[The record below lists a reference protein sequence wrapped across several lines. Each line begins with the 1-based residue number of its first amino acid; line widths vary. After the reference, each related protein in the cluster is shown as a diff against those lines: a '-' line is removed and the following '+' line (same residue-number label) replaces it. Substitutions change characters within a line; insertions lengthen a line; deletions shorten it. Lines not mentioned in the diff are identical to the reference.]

1 VSWSEA
7 LLALL
12 VSHAVGDILIQT
24 EWQAQMKV
32 RGVGDPLGR
41 RALARHIATYTLAFL
56 PALVWIGAERSI
68 LRAVAVGALVATTH
82 LLIDDGRLVSAW
94 LREVKR
100 AADPTTA
107 LSIAVDQ
114 SFHILCLLGVAL
126 VAAI

>member
-12 VSHAVGDILIQT
+12 VSHAVGDVLLQT
-24 EWQAQMKV
+24 DWQARTKV
-32 RGVGDPLGR
+32 RGVGDPVGR
-41 RALARHIATYTLAFL
+41 RALARHISTYMLAFL
-56 PALVWIGAERSI
+56 PALVWIAAEVTI
-68 LRAVAVGALVATTH
+68 LRAIAVGALVSIPH
-82 LLIDDGRLVSAW
+82 LVIDDGRLVSAW
-94 LREVKR
+94 LRKVKR

-114 SFHILCLLGVAL
+114 TFHIVCLLGAAL

>member
-12 VSHAVGDILIQT
+12 VSHAVGDVLLQT
-24 EWQAQMKV
+24 DWQARTKV
-32 RGVGDPLGR
+32 RGVGDPVGR
-41 RALARHIATYTLAFL
+41 RALARHISTYMLAFL
-56 PALVWIGAERSI
+56 PALVWIAAEATI
-68 LRAVAVGALVATTH
+68 LRAIAVGALVSIPH
-82 LLIDDGRLVSAW
+82 LVIDDGRLVSAW
-94 LREVKR
+94 LRKVKR

-114 SFHILCLLGVAL
+114 TFHIVCLLGAAL